1 MIAELPI
8 LHDLS
13 TPIPEELNRVQRRQL
28 RLYLWRQ
35 NPCCTYCHR
44 KLPYRHFTLDHF
56 KPISLGGRHVE
67 SNLVLCCELCNRAK
81 ADQSTATFM
90 ERLEIALA
98 TVRRMIEA
106 DAGFPATT

>member
-1 MIAELPI
+1 MMELPI

-28 RLYLWRQ
+28 RLLLWRED
-35 NPCCTYCHR
+35 PRCRYCNR
-44 KLPYRHFTLDHF
+44 KLGYKHYTLDHL

-81 ADQSTATFM
+81 AGQSTETFLK
-90 ERLEIALA
+90 RLEMALS
-98 TVRRMIEA
+98 TVRRLIEA
-106 DAGFPATT
+106 DAGFPATN